1 MVGFLVIILDETV
14 FLDACLQN
22 VWRDISATPT
32 RPLRVASIFEPLTSI
47 KGLGC
52 EESNCEGFSEGVI
65 TIHRCGVGRPDLLGR
80 QEAERSWRRRGKV
93 IGIQYINLETIH
105 GTVDNTYTDSR

>member
-1 MVGFLVIILDETV
+1 MVGFLVIILDGTV

-47 KGLGC
+47 VSLGC
-52 EESNCEGFSEGVI
+52 RESNREGFSEGVV
-65 TIHRCGVGRPDLLGR
+65 TIHCCGVGRPDLLGR
-80 QEAERSWRRRGKV
+80 QNVAKERKGNWH
-93 IGIQYINLETIH
+93 T
-105 GTVDNTYTDSR
+105 

>member
-1 MVGFLVIILDETV
+1 MIILDGTV
-14 FLDACLQN
+14 FFNACLQN
-22 VWRDISATPT
+22 VWRDISATPSH

-80 QEAERSWRRRGKV
+80 QIVAKDRKSNWH
-93 IGIQYINLETIH
+93 I
-105 GTVDNTYTDSR
+105 